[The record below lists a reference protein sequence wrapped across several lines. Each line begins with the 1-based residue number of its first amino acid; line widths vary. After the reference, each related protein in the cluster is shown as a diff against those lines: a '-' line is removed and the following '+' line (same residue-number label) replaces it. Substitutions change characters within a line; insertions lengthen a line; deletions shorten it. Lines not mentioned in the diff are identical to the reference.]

1 MRLWPV
7 LIVFL
12 AIVLLG
18 AAFMLEM
25 SFVMMLGFPDGATTP
40 YDVAVSHAIWACDR
54 WTVAVA
60 VWLVVLRASGCGA
73 AATPELSSPRCTCI
87 WGGLSLAVVALDHY
101 YAATLPGPWGG

>member
-18 AAFMLEM
+18 TAFMLEM

-40 YDVAVSHAIWACDR
+40 YDVAVSHAIWAFDR
-54 WTVAVA
+54 FTVAVA
-60 VWLVVLRASGCGA
+60 VWLVVLGFWLRRRGITGAFFATVALYA
-73 AATPELSSPRCTCI
+73 AAT
-87 WGGLSLAVVALDHY
+87 LAVVALDHY